1 LNVYS
6 DNSVSSESSFKSHD
20 PLETRYNRVEKFKN
34 MVDEIEDKL
43 EKDRKISGRPDSLE
57 EMNPD
62 QVVQEKNSIQMAL
75 NQAQTVMNTQN
86 ATEEE
91 RFVLKDL
98 LMR

>member
-1 LNVYS
+1 
-6 DNSVSSESSFKSHD
+6 
-20 PLETRYNRVEKFKN
+20 

-62 QVVQEKNSIQMAL
+62 QVVQERNSIQMAL

>member
-1 LNVYS
+1 MNVYS
-6 DNSVSSESSFKSHD
+6 DNSSEPSLKSHD
-20 PLETRYNRVEKFKN
+20 ILETRYNRVEKFKN